1 MRHGLSAL
9 WGVKL
14 REEAQGLVIH
24 PLATGEGKSGRVND
38 VNLCMKPRKTEPW
51 RWKVFWGLGP
61 AAGMRQCWLTS
72 ARQPGEH
79 HGPGVEEA
87 PGTGRDSDVWNVG
100 TLSRSGRNDR
110 LPVGS
115 SAELR
120 GGNRTAQEANG
131 GSRKATG
138 KRVRMAGPSGHGRA
152 RITGRIP
159 RPGAWAR
166 KGADV
171 SRVAL

>member
-1 MRHGLSAL
+1 MRHGLSAP
-9 WGVKL
+9 WGVKP
-14 REEAQGLVIH
+14 RRNPESHVIH
-24 PLATGEGKSGRVND
+24 PLATGEGKSGRANN
-38 VNLCMKPRKTEPW
+38 VNLCIKPRKAEPW
-51 RWKVFWGLGP
+51 RWNASLGFRA

-79 HGPGVEEA
+79 HGPGAEEA
-87 PGTGRDSDVWNVG
+87 PSTGYNSDVRNVG

-115 SAELR
+115 SAESR

-138 KRVRMAGPSGHGRA
+138 KRVHMTGPSRYGRA

-159 RPGAWAR
+159 GLRAWAR